1 MSLKKFILSHKIL
14 YETYF
19 FIRRKKINRKKL
31 DKQLELLKNGKL
43 AFSQNRETS
52 NVIIS
57 LTSYGERLFD
67 LKYTLFS
74 LVLQSVKA
82 EKIIVWIADDEKI
95 PNELKIFE
103 KYGVEFSFCEDIR
116 SYKKLIPALCKYPN
130 RNIVTAD
137 DDIFYNKNWLKK
149 LVDEKKIY
157 PNCIVAHIAHKV
169 SFDSDG
175 KLLPYNKWPH
185 NVSSENSSRLL
196 FATGVGGVLWN
207 SADFYRDICN
217 EELFTT
223 LAPKADDVWFYFMST
238 VLNGTKVKVVKN
250 PCNHLRY
257 VDIYKEYGLNGKS
270 TLASENV
277 NQNLNDKQIYAIM
290 DYYKISDLKSLL
302 ESSFQGM

>member
-1 MSLKKFILSHKIL
+1 MSLKKIILSHKIL

-31 DKQLELLKNGKL
+31 DKQLELLKNDKL
-43 AFSQNRETS
+43 IFFQNGETS

-67 LKYTLFS
+67 LKYTLLS
-74 LVLQSVKA
+74 LVLQSVRA
-82 EKIIVWIADDEKI
+82 ERIIVWIADGEKI
-95 PNELKIFE
+95 PSELKTFE
-103 KYGVEFSFCEDIR
+103 KYGVEFSFCKELR

-149 LVDEKKIY
+149 LVDEKKNY

-175 KLLPYNKWPH
+175 KLLSYNKWPH
-185 NVSSENSSRLL
+185 NVSPENSSRLM
-196 FATGVGGVLWN
+196 FPTGCGGVLWN
-207 SADFYRDICN
+207 FGDFYKDICN
-217 EELFTT
+217 EALFTK
-223 LAPKADDVWFYFMST
+223 LAPKADDVWFYFMSA
-238 VLNGTKVKVVKN
+238 VMNGTKIKVVKS

-277 NQNLNDKQIYAIM
+277 EQNLNDKQIANIIS
-290 DYYKISDLKSLL
+290 YYGISDLKSIL
-302 ESSFQGM
+302 EK